1 MKCLRIL
8 CVLCVLSVEA
18 FGLDRTAFTFLKYS
32 LEVRVDPSSQ
42 AMAARGTVLLR
53 NDSASPQSDLA
64 MQVSSSLEWRLI
76 HINGKD
82 VQYSTN
88 DYPSDID
95 HSGKLSE
102 VIVQLPAPVAPHA
115 TIEVEVGYSGEI
127 TRDAA
132 RLTAIGVPSTT
143 AAHTDW
149 DRIGEPVS
157 AVRGIGYVAW
167 YPVEVQAVHISDS
180 EYSDV
185 LASWKEREQG
195 SSMKLALCWISDEH
209 ELSAVSNGEF
219 EGLNRQLLGAT
230 EDTATHSGCSQFSY
244 ANLGTTVPTFAVG
257 EYSTLSRPVID
268 TYYLADQQSF
278 AQEYA
283 LAAEKVLPLDT
294 QWFGA
299 PKRKV
304 IVVQLPDL
312 DDAAYESDTML
323 VTPLST
329 TDVKLLQERMMHQL
343 VHASFPSPRPW
354 IEEGLAHFGTA
365 LLRAEQGRA
374 SAIDYMDQFLP
385 ALQAAEKN
393 AGSAVPPAP
402 AGTSSSKPAE
412 ASAQDPSEAE
422 RSLINSPD
430 EIMFRIKSM
439 FVWWMLREMVGDA
452 PLQKAL
458 AAYRP
463 AEDKSAT
470 YLPDLISHEAHRDL
484 SWFFDDWVYRD
495 RGLADFQVVSA
506 FPRKTLA
513 HSWVVAVTVEDQGSA
528 GAEVP
533 VIIRTAQ
540 GDRSRRVLVKAHDK
554 SVERIEVPDL
564 PTEVIVNDGSV
575 PESDTSN
582 NTFKIQAAPPQ

>member
-1 MKCLRIL
+1 MTLLRYL
-8 CVLCVLSVEA
+8 GVLGVLCGSM
-18 FGLDRTAFTFLKYS
+18 FGLDRSAFTFLKYN
-32 LEVRVDPSSQ
+32 LEVRVDPAGQ
-42 AMAARGTVLLR
+42 ALAARGTVLLR
-53 NDSASPQSDLA
+53 NDSATAQSELA

-82 VQYSTN
+82 VQYSTD
-88 DYPSDID
+88 DYNSDID
-95 HSGKLSE
+95 HTGKLSE
-102 VIVQLPAPVAPHA
+102 VVVQLPAPVAPQA
-115 TIEVEVGYSGEI
+115 TVEIEVGYSGEI

-167 YPVEVQAVHISDS
+167 YPVEVQAVHISEP

-185 LASWKEREQG
+185 LASWKQREQG
-195 SSMKLALCWISDEH
+195 SSMRLALCWISDER
-209 ELSAVSNGEF
+209 ELSAVTNGEF

-244 ANLGTTVPTFAVG
+244 ANLASTVPTFAIG
-257 EYSTLSRPVID
+257 QYSTLSRPVID

-278 AQEYA
+278 AQDYA
-283 LAAEKVLPLDT
+283 LAAEKVLSLDT

-299 PKRKV
+299 PKHKV
-304 IVVQLPDL
+304 IVVQLPDP

-323 VTPLST
+323 LTPLAT
-329 TDVKLLQERMMHQL
+329 TDIKLLQERMMHQL
-343 VHASFPSPRPW
+343 VHASLWSPRPW

-393 AGSAVPPAP
+393 AGAVAPPAP

-412 ASAQDPSEAE
+412 AAATSASEAE

-458 AAYRP
+458 AEYHP

-470 YLPDLISHEAHRDL
+470 YLPDLISREAHRDL

-495 RGLADFQVVSA
+495 HGLADFHVVSA

-513 HSWVVAVTVEDQGSA
+513 NSWVVAVTVEDLGGA

-540 GDRSRRVLVKAHDK
+540 GDLSRRVLVKAHDR

-575 PESDTSN
+575 PESDMKN
-582 NTFKIQAAPPQ
+582 NRLAITAAVSK